1 MADKRIIDLPAG
13 STIDDLDPLEGVDI
27 SDVSESPEGTSV
39 KWTWTTIKAFL
50 KTYLD
55 TLYDVLGSA
64 ATVQGNLDTHVAD
77 DTNPHSVT
85 AAQAGA
91 DPAGS
96 AAAVQGNLDTHITN
110 PQHPYKNESQ
120 EWSEIQVWDVRFQVK
135 NVNATPG
142 KITQPRIV
150 VADAE
155 PTPADYEENDIWI
168 S

>member
-50 KTYLD
+50 KTYFD
-55 TLYDVLGSA
+55 TLYDALGSA

-96 AAAVQGNLDTHITN
+96 AAAVQGNLDTHAGTN
-110 PQHPYKNESQ
+110 HPYTNISNE
-120 EWSEIQVWDVRFQVK
+120 WGGIQVHDVRFQVK
-135 NVNATPG
+135 NVNATPV

-150 VADAE
+150 VADTE